1 MTMFSTTAA
10 GLVLGAA
17 VLAGGCQ
24 YERSTAIPPVA
35 SIAAEGNGLLTYRA
49 GEEGTV
55 YLFNRNAN
63 EVVFT
68 GQIDKGQAIVVDSMK
83 NQVLLEDKIVTE
95 GTLKRGDTYRIF
107 FAPAKATS
115 GSVGTGTM

>member
-1 MTMFSTTAA
+1 MTMLRTTAA
-10 GLVLGAA
+10 GLILGSS

-35 SIAAEGNGLLTYRA
+35 SVAAEGNGLLTYRA
-49 GEEGTV
+49 GNNGTV

-68 GQIDKGQAIVVDSMK
+68 GQIQRGQAIVVDSTK
-83 NQVLLEDKIVTE
+83 NQVLLDDKIVAE
-95 GTLKRGDTYRIF
+95 NTLRRGDTYRIF
-107 FAPAKATS
+107 FAPESAT
-115 GSVGTGTM
+115 GGTVGTGSM